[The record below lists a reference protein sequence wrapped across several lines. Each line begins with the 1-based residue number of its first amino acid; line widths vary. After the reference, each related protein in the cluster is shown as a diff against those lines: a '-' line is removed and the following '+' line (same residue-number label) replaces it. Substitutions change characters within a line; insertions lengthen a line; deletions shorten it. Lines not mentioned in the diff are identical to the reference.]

1 MSPLNFGGKSKEEKD
16 IEREMR
22 YRKARAK
29 LQQYIERID
38 DLQKMVYNQGKQA
51 AKLGDDK
58 FVRRQASK
66 YLALHDKSK
75 RGQRM
80 LLLMEEARLQ
90 REMVKISGDFITFA
104 RDISQSIA
112 EGPNVKQIASSQLQ
126 FEKAITQSEKMDE
139 ALSMALDMASEGVL
153 GSGDYSDKGVDE
165 VVKTMQGEVETE
177 EKSLDDRI
185 TKGIKDVEDMM
196 KKGS

>member
-1 MSPLNFGGKSKEEKD
+1 MSPMFGKSKEEKD
-16 IEREMR
+16 IEREIR
-22 YRKARAK
+22 HRKARVT
-29 LQQYIERID
+29 LQHYIERIE

-58 FVRRQASK
+58 FVKRQAAK
-66 YLALHDKSK
+66 FLALQDRSK
-75 RGQRM
+75 RSQRM

-112 EGPNVKQIASSQLQ
+112 EGPDVNKIAHSQVE
-126 FEKAITQSEKMDE
+126 FEKALTQSEKIDE
-139 ALSMALDMASEGVL
+139 ALAVALDMASEGIL
-153 GSGDYSDKGVDE
+153 SSQDYSEKNVDE
-165 VVKTMQGEVETE
+165 IVKTMQGEVAIE

-185 TKGIKDVEDMM
+185 TKGIKDVEDQM
-196 KKGS
+196 KKG